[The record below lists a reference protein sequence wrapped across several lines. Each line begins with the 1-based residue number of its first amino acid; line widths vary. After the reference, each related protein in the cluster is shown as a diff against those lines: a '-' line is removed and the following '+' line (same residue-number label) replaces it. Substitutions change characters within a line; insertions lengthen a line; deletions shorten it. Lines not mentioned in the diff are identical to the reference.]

1 MRESRHLPRMKIMGG
16 ILSRVRETRHGRKKK
31 KKTCKEGQRGKLKYC
46 SMRERIRYRVLIKS
60 LSEILMKLGED

>member
-31 KKTCKEGQRGKLKYC
+31 NMQGGTKRK
-46 SMRERIRYRVLIKS
+46 I
-60 LSEILMKLGED
+60 EILQYARKN

>member
-31 KKTCKEGQRGKLKYC
+31 HARRDKE
-46 SMRERIRYRVLIKS
+46 EN
-60 LSEILMKLGED
+60 